1 VRAKH
6 PPHAITL
13 FSHEVTLC
21 NSLRHYESK
30 LELRKVVKYTHSHVT
45 GCVCKVTGPTGKLA
59 AMSDAAAR
67 RLDAVGRHLAMA
79 TPKSP
84 DQDGLLEYSV
94 VYSDRSLNHMSAR
107 FQVGWSCMLVCNCRE
122 FAF

>member
-1 VRAKH
+1 MSLNFRFRF
-6 PPHAITL
+6 PPEGLA
-13 FSHEVTLC
+13 S
-21 NSLRHYESK
+21 
-30 LELRKVVKYTHSHVT
+30 
-45 GCVCKVTGPTGKLA
+45 LA

-94 VYSDRSLNHMSAR
+94 VYSDRSLNHMSAK
-107 FQVGWSCMLVCNCRE
+107 FQVGVGVGVALV
-122 FAF
+122 